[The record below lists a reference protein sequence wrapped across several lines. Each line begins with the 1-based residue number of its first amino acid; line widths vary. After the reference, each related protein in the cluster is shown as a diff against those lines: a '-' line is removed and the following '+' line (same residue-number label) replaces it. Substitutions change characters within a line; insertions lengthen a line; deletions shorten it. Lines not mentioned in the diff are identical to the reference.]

1 MNQEEDTQTMKESF
15 NIAFNESEILPTKKS
30 NKLKY
35 TIIIISSVIA
45 LAAAATLLVGYFK
58 FNWFKDEIYTI
69 DANITRSLHQA
80 NYFTENRKITTK
92 IAITE
97 DEYEEQEYLIDTDF
111 MVFLNE
117 RKQLEKGDYLNTA
130 SIVLLK
136 SKMTSN
142 EEEQNLPSLD
152 LSDAEKIKEFET
164 NPDGSKYP
172 LALFKFYENGTIDEI
187 KVPDTIDQY
196 NAETI
201 KELIE
206 KVIPR
211 LSRNRTEDENNG
223 LDIKTKKDR
232 KKKTMIEEEKPKQY
246 YDFKRSRFSKAVERD
261 FVDDELT
268 NIRTNADIH
277 LQTIPEEEDQKVF
290 GAKDF
295 YYNSQSEIVSKEK
308 KEGLKDLADLLN
320 KLLEKFNFINFEDKF
335 RKQNVQTEEED
346 IPEETSNSEIRN
358 LGYSISADQTFN
370 IGSYNVLG
378 QTVTVQYR
386 VAVSGGKPINEI
398 IIKSKLGT
406 TKIGNTG
413 VSLSGSWSKTI
424 PIFSFAFPAF
434 PLISINIKAKGSI
447 SWSVG
452 VTSGSGSSIKL
463 SASLSGKITL
473 GAEIKAGVDWLL
485 SYSAGVEGV
494 IINASGSASIQNKKV
509 TKNFSISA
517 GKIIV
522 YLDRSIFGIKKRK
535 AEKTLYNGW

>member
-15 NIAFNESEILPTKKS
+15 NISFNESEILPTKKS

-172 LALFKFYENGTIDEI
+172 MALFKFYENGTIDEI

-308 KEGLKDLADLLN
+308 KE
-320 KLLEKFNFINFEDKF
+320 
-335 RKQNVQTEEED
+335 KQNVQEEEED

>member
-15 NIAFNESEILPTKKS
+15 NISFNESEILPTKKS

-172 LALFKFYENGTIDEI
+172 MALFKFYENGTIDEI

-290 GAKDF
+290 GAK
-295 YYNSQSEIVSKEK
+295 
-308 KEGLKDLADLLN
+308 
-320 KLLEKFNFINFEDKF
+320 
-335 RKQNVQTEEED
+335 
-346 IPEETSNSEIRN
+346 
-358 LGYSISADQTFN
+358 
-370 IGSYNVLG
+370 
-378 QTVTVQYR
+378 
-386 VAVSGGKPINEI
+386 
-398 IIKSKLGT
+398 
-406 TKIGNTG
+406 
-413 VSLSGSWSKTI
+413 
-424 PIFSFAFPAF
+424 
-434 PLISINIKAKGSI
+434 
-447 SWSVG
+447 
-452 VTSGSGSSIKL
+452 
-463 SASLSGKITL
+463 
-473 GAEIKAGVDWLL
+473 
-485 SYSAGVEGV
+485 
-494 IINASGSASIQNKKV
+494 
-509 TKNFSISA
+509 
-517 GKIIV
+517 
-522 YLDRSIFGIKKRK
+522 
-535 AEKTLYNGW
+535 

>member
-15 NIAFNESEILPTKKS
+15 NITFNESEILPTKKS

-172 LALFKFYENGTIDEI
+172 RALFKFYENGTIDEI

-277 LQTIPEEEDQKVF
+277 LQTIPEEEDQKVY
-290 GAKDF
+290 GAKDIEL
-295 YYNSQSEIVSKEK
+295 SDEAKEQL
-308 KEGLKDLADLLN
+308 KE
-320 KLLEKFNFINFEDKF
+320 FE
-335 RKQNVQTEEED
+335 R
-346 IPEETSNSEIRN
+346 
-358 LGYSISADQTFN
+358 LGYGKYPVCIAKT
-370 IGSYNVLG
+370 
-378 QTVTVQYR
+378 QY
-386 VAVSGGKPINEI
+386 
-398 IIKSKLGT
+398 
-406 TKIGNTG
+406 
-413 VSLSGSWSKTI
+413 SLSDDPKNLLCEDDYIIHVRELQVRTGAEFVVAIT
-424 PIFSFAFPAF
+424 
-434 PLISINIKAKGSI
+434 
-447 SWSVG
+447 
-452 VTSGSGSSIKL
+452 
-463 SASLSGKITL
+463 GKIFTMPGL
-473 GAEIKAGVDWLL
+473 P
-485 SYSAGVEGV
+485 
-494 IINASGSASIQNKKV
+494 KV
-509 TKNFSISA
+509 PA
-517 GKIIV
+517 
-522 YLDRSIFGIKKRK
+522 
-535 AEKTLYNGW
+535 AEKIDLDDDGNIVGLF

>member
-15 NIAFNESEILPTKKS
+15 NISFNESEILPTKKS

-172 LALFKFYENGTIDEI
+172 MALFKFYENGTIDEI

-223 LDIKTKKDR
+223 LDIKTKK
-232 KKKTMIEEEKPKQY
+232 IEKEN
-246 YDFKRSRFSKAVERD
+246 YD
-261 FVDDELT
+261 
-268 NIRTNADIH
+268 
-277 LQTIPEEEDQKVF
+277 
-290 GAKDF
+290 
-295 YYNSQSEIVSKEK
+295 
-308 KEGLKDLADLLN
+308 
-320 KLLEKFNFINFEDKF
+320 
-335 RKQNVQTEEED
+335 
-346 IPEETSNSEIRN
+346 
-358 LGYSISADQTFN
+358 
-370 IGSYNVLG
+370 
-378 QTVTVQYR
+378 
-386 VAVSGGKPINEI
+386 
-398 IIKSKLGT
+398 
-406 TKIGNTG
+406 
-413 VSLSGSWSKTI
+413 
-424 PIFSFAFPAF
+424 
-434 PLISINIKAKGSI
+434 
-447 SWSVG
+447 
-452 VTSGSGSSIKL
+452 
-463 SASLSGKITL
+463 
-473 GAEIKAGVDWLL
+473 
-485 SYSAGVEGV
+485 
-494 IINASGSASIQNKKV
+494 
-509 TKNFSISA
+509 
-517 GKIIV
+517 
-522 YLDRSIFGIKKRK
+522 
-535 AEKTLYNGW
+535 